1 MNLMDKLRMA
11 GNLEFDENRFKLADM
26 DNYGCRVSSTST
38 SPQKRPK
45 EENHKDLQRK
55 SKIKEKPMSHFI
67 LNLVV
72 LRDWSLSLSTV
83 HFFKAFTTDFK
94 KIIFLDQ

>member
-11 GNLEFDENRFKLADM
+11 GNLEFDDNRFKLADM
-26 DNYGCRVSSTST
+26 DNYGVCRVSSTST

-72 LRDWSLSLSTV
+72 LRDSSLSLSTV
-83 HFFKAFTTDFK
+83 HFFKAFTTD
-94 KIIFLDQ
+94 